1 MNSNNCSGQNVSIN
15 VNLSLKNETLRMLIE
30 MANDMG
36 ASLEDVI
43 SSITEDSV
51 IDLERLQD
59 DLGIVIIPEK
69 CSKCLSLGFII
80 KCGFKSRTGYNGA
93 YMVYGIWHMNVFHGM
108 NFFVHQETGKYLN
121 HPHWPKSL
129 NFAQKGMRFFCLIL
143 FNRFF
148 TLFYSV

>member
-1 MNSNNCSGQNVSIN
+1 MNSNNCSGKNVSIN
-15 VNLSLKNETLRMLIE
+15 INLSLKDETLRMLIE

-69 CSKCLSLGFII
+69 CSK
-80 KCGFKSRTGYNGA
+80 
-93 YMVYGIWHMNVFHGM
+93 
-108 NFFVHQETGKYLN
+108 QD
-121 HPHWPKSL
+121 
-129 NFAQKGMRFFCLIL
+129 LI
-143 FNRFF
+143 N
-148 TLFYSV
+148 SIQ

>member
-15 VNLSLKNETLRMLIE
+15 VNLSLKNETLRMLIG

-69 CSKCLSLGFII
+69 SSK
-80 KCGFKSRTGYNGA
+80 
-93 YMVYGIWHMNVFHGM
+93 
-108 NFFVHQETGKYLN
+108 QD
-121 HPHWPKSL
+121 
-129 NFAQKGMRFFCLIL
+129 LI
-143 FNRFF
+143 N
-148 TLFYSV
+148 SIQ

>member
-1 MNSNNCSGQNVSIN
+1 MNSDSLSGQNISIS
-15 VNLSLKNETLRMLIE
+15 VNLSLKDETLRMLIE

-69 CSKCLSLGFII
+69 CSK
-80 KCGFKSRTGYNGA
+80 
-93 YMVYGIWHMNVFHGM
+93 
-108 NFFVHQETGKYLN
+108 QD
-121 HPHWPKSL
+121 
-129 NFAQKGMRFFCLIL
+129 LI
-143 FNRFF
+143 N
-148 TLFYSV
+148 SIQ

>member
-1 MNSNNCSGQNVSIN
+1 MNSNNCSGKNVSIN
-15 VNLSLKNETLRMLIE
+15 VNLSLKDETLRMLIE

-69 CSKCLSLGFII
+69 CSKQDLINSL
-80 KCGFKSRTGYNGA
+80 
-93 YMVYGIWHMNVFHGM
+93 
-108 NFFVHQETGKYLN
+108 Q
-121 HPHWPKSL
+121 
-129 NFAQKGMRFFCLIL
+129 
-143 FNRFF
+143 
-148 TLFYSV
+148 

>member
-15 VNLSLKNETLRMLIE
+15 VNLSLKNETLRMLVE

-69 CSKCLSLGFII
+69 CSKQDL
-80 KCGFKSRTGYNGA
+80 
-93 YMVYGIWHMNVFHGM
+93 
-108 NFFVHQETGKYLN
+108 LN
-121 HPHWPKSL
+121 SI
-129 NFAQKGMRFFCLIL
+129 Q
-143 FNRFF
+143 
-148 TLFYSV
+148 

>member
-15 VNLSLKNETLRMLIE
+15 VNLSLKDETLRTLIE

-69 CSKCLSLGFII
+69 CSKQDLINSL
-80 KCGFKSRTGYNGA
+80 
-93 YMVYGIWHMNVFHGM
+93 
-108 NFFVHQETGKYLN
+108 Q
-121 HPHWPKSL
+121 
-129 NFAQKGMRFFCLIL
+129 
-143 FNRFF
+143 
-148 TLFYSV
+148 

>member
-15 VNLSLKNETLRMLIE
+15 VNLSLKDETLRILIE

-69 CSKCLSLGFII
+69 CSTQDLINSL
-80 KCGFKSRTGYNGA
+80 K
-93 YMVYGIWHMNVFHGM
+93 
-108 NFFVHQETGKYLN
+108 
-121 HPHWPKSL
+121 
-129 NFAQKGMRFFCLIL
+129 
-143 FNRFF
+143 
-148 TLFYSV
+148 

>member
-1 MNSNNCSGQNVSIN
+1 MNSNNRSGQNVSIN
-15 VNLSLKNETLRMLIE
+15 VNLSLKDETLRILIE

-69 CSKCLSLGFII
+69 CS
-80 KCGFKSRTGYNGA
+80 T
-93 YMVYGIWHMNVFHGM
+93 
-108 NFFVHQETGKYLN
+108 QD
-121 HPHWPKSL
+121 
-129 NFAQKGMRFFCLIL
+129 LI
-143 FNRFF
+143 N
-148 TLFYSV
+148 SIQ

>member
-43 SSITEDSV
+43 SSVTEDSV

-59 DLGIVIIPEK
+59 DLGIIIIPEK
-69 CSKCLSLGFII
+69 CSK
-80 KCGFKSRTGYNGA
+80 
-93 YMVYGIWHMNVFHGM
+93 
-108 NFFVHQETGKYLN
+108 QD
-121 HPHWPKSL
+121 
-129 NFAQKGMRFFCLIL
+129 LI
-143 FNRFF
+143 N
-148 TLFYSV
+148 SIQ